1 MNNSK
6 RFTLSQLM
14 KQAWLMVKKYG
25 MKMSDAM
32 KQAWK
37 VASLRK
43 AMKKGVVRFT
53 YKKVTGEIRT
63 ALGTLNFPFKV
74 NYDKSSDV
82 SKCYSSV
89 PYMDVEKNAWRSFNI
104 ANLINVIA

>member
-1 MNNSK
+1 MTQSK

-14 KQAWLMVKKYG
+14 KQAWLMVKRYG

-37 VASLRK
+37 IASLRN
-43 AMKKGVVRFT
+43 AMKKGVVKFT

-63 ALGTLNFPFKV
+63 ALGTLNFPFSGR
-74 NYDKSSDV
+74 YEKSSDD
-82 SKCYSSV
+82 SKCSSSV

-104 ANLINVIA
+104 ANLINVVA